1 MFTLNG
7 VGDAI
12 SCPFLGTTTEGD
24 PLASGAKAFVDRLRC
39 PTTLLE
45 LTQAQGAAGHCE
57 LQNRWLLNSS
67 VLDWL
72 DETLDADS

>member
-1 MFTLNG
+1 MADG
-7 VGDAI
+7 I
-12 SCPFLGTTTEGD
+12 RCPFLATTTEGD
-24 PLASGAKAFVDRLRC
+24 PLASGAKAFVDRLSC

-45 LTQAQGAAGHCE
+45 FTEAEGAAGHCE

-72 DETLDADS
+72 DDTLDADS